1 MFLRNYEYIRYMICS
16 DSSRCKKFD
25 LIEVDG
31 MFICKIVMLF
41 LISRLKL
48 LLIVVKK
55 DLLIDDQIFPIV
67 KIVKNLF
74 MYNIS
79 SLQIIN
85 TL

>member
-1 MFLRNYEYIRYMICS
+1 MICS
-16 DSSRCKKFD
+16 DNSRCKKFD
-25 LIEVDG
+25 LIVVDN
-31 MFICKIVMLF
+31 MFICKNCNVIFNKPFKIV
-41 LISRLKL
+41 INCCK
-48 LLIVVKK
+48 KK
-55 DLLIDDQIFPIV
+55 DLLIDDQILPIV